1 MDSLMS
7 DFETFTNSWWPYII
21 SLIISIISAIRF
33 YVAGTYCESPVR
45 IDGKTVIITGSSGGV
60 GFETAKEL
68 VKRGATVILAVRNGE
83 KGLRALERIKWINS
97 DAKIQVK
104 LLDVSEFSSIR
115 NFVDQINDEYAKIDI
130 LINNAGIIRDNS
142 KEIGKFG
149 GNGGDTFLTNYLGP
163 FLLTHLLLPLL
174 KKSDNGRVIN
184 ISALAHFNGK
194 LDLDFG
200 KNSAPLVAFADSKLA
215 LTMFTKYMAQLHNG
229 AKITFNSVSPGLVR
243 NTGHISNY
251 SNLGTSF
258 LTKFAV
264 WPWLWLFLKTPYQGS
279 QTVIYLAVEPKLHRV
294 SGCYFSDC
302 EIKEPADIVNDLTA
316 CKSLY
321 EASCKVVECKTE
333 DFTFTEKYETE
344 CTSKISLQK

>member
-68 VKRGATVILAVRNGE
+68 VKR
-83 KGLRALERIKWINS
+83 
-97 DAKIQVK
+97 
-104 LLDVSEFSSIR
+104 
-115 NFVDQINDEYAKIDI
+115 
-130 LINNAGIIRDNS
+130 
-142 KEIGKFG
+142 
-149 GNGGDTFLTNYLGP
+149 GP